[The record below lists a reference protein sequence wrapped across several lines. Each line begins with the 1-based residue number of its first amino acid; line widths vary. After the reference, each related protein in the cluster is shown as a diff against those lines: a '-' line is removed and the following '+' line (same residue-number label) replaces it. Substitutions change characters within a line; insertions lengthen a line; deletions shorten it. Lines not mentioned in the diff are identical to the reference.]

1 MENKV
6 SLWKN
11 SVNYGLLA
19 GILMV
24 AFSLIQW
31 LLGLMEIQALGFV
44 GYLILAFFMYVGA
57 KNWRDNFNDGWMTYG
72 EAFKTG
78 FYITLISVVIGLIY
92 QYVFLNFIDP
102 EFLANQLIKA
112 EETILERNPNISDA
126 DLEKA
131 LSISAKFTS
140 GTMLAVMG
148 LVMGIIFGTILSA
161 IVAIFAK
168 KENKS
173 LAA

>member
-1 MENKV
+1 
-6 SLWKN
+6 
-11 SVNYGLLA
+11 
-19 GILMV
+19 
-24 AFSLIQW
+24 
-31 LLGLMEIQALGFV
+31 
-44 GYLILAFFMYVGA
+44 
-57 KNWRDNFNDGWMTYG
+57 WRDKFNDGWMTYG

-78 FYITLISVVIGLIY
+78 FYITLISVVIGVIY

-112 EETILERNPNISDA
+112 EEAILERSPNISDA

-131 LSISAKFTS
+131 MSISAKFTS
-140 GTMLAVMG
+140 GTMVAVMA